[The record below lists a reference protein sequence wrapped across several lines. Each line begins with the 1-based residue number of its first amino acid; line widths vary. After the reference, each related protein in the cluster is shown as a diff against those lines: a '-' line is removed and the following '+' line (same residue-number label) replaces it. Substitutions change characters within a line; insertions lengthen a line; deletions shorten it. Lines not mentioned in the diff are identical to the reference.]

1 MTQVSTTLFRLN
13 LDYFRKNFLNQKTW
27 GEKDT
32 KLFCDF
38 LGLKYTPSS
47 DIEKYKKYLGNGD

>member
-32 KLFCDF
+32 KTIL
-38 LGLKYTPSS
+38 
-47 DIEKYKKYLGNGD
+47 